1 MNSKST
7 ADSKNADRR
16 RFLKSSAALAGLALG
31 GAPLAHAQAPGSD
44 SSDSRPPKDLSY
56 GVRSRFETSVRT
68 VTLGG
73 PRDVTPG
80 LPPGEMGQRLTP
92 LHESTGIITPSAL
105 HFMTGRGARLP
116 DIDPREHRLMIHGM
130 VDRPLVFS
138 MEELKRLPSVSRI
151 HFIECAGN
159 SGVSH
164 YKAMVKAL
172 EVAKNPALTKS
183 TFVIQQ
189 VHGRVSTSEWTGVP
203 LSLLLKEAGVQKNAS
218 WLVAEGADA
227 NRHAKSIPLEK
238 GLDDVIVAYS
248 QNGEA
253 VRPEQGYP
261 LRLVVPGWEGVSNV
275 KYLRS
280 IKVVDKPYYL
290 KVETANYTN
299 LTPDGK
305 ASWFEFQVGPK
316 SVITFPSDAH
326 QLSGAGLYEISG
338 LAWSGRGKIARV
350 EVSTNGGRNWTDAQ
364 LQQPV
369 FSKAFTRFRLGWN
382 WDGGET
388 LIQSRCTNEFGDI
401 QPTMRE
407 LADLWGNRTKPPVKG
422 SDAEDF
428 WWSAPIYEFFSN
440 PIQPW
445 RVTRDGSVHD
455 ALYKS

>member
-1 MNSKST
+1 MNSKNS
-7 ADSKNADRR
+7 SRR
-16 RFLKSSAALAGLALG
+16 KFLKGSAVLAGLAA
-31 GAPLAHAQAPGSD
+31 GAPLARAQSLGSD
-44 SSDSRPPKDLSY
+44 ASESRKPKDLSY
-56 GVRSRFETSVRT
+56 GVRSRFEASVRT

-92 LHESTGIITPSAL
+92 LQDSTGIITPSAL
-105 HFMTGRGARLP
+105 HFMTGRGERLP

-130 VDRPLVFS
+130 VDRPLVFT
-138 MEELKRLPSVSRI
+138 MGELKRLPSVSRI

-159 SGVSH
+159 SGMSH

-172 EVAKNPALTKS
+172 QVANSPALTKS

-189 VHGRVSTSEWTGVP
+189 VHGRVSTSEWTGVL
-203 LSLLLKEAGVQKNAS
+203 LSTLLKEVGVQKTAS

-238 GLDDVIVAYS
+238 AMDDVIVAYS

-280 IKVVDKPYYL
+280 IKLVDKPYYL

-305 ASWFEFQVGPK
+305 ASWFEFQAGPK
-316 SVITFPSDAH
+316 SLITFPSDAH

-338 LAWSGRGKIARV
+338 LAWSGRGAISRV
-350 EVSTNGGRNWTDAQ
+350 EVSTNGGQTWQDAQ

-369 FSKAFTRFRLGWN
+369 LRKAFTRFRLAWN
-382 WDGGET
+382 WDGGEA
-388 LIQSRCTNEFGDI
+388 LIQSRCTNEYGDI

-407 LADLWGNRTKPPVKG
+407 LGELWGNRTQPPVKG
-422 SDAEDF
+422 SDVQDF
-428 WWSAPIYEFFSN
+428 WQAAPIYEFFSN

-445 RVTRDGSVHD
+445 RVGRDGSVQD

>member
-1 MNSKST
+1 MMTSKKS
-7 ADSKNADRR
+7 DRR
-16 RFLKSSAALAGLALG
+16 DFLKRGAALAGLAA
-31 GAPLAHAQAPGSD
+31 GAAPFSKAQALQND
-44 SSDSRPPKDLSY
+44 TAEARPPKDLSY
-56 GVRSRFETSVRT
+56 GERSRFETPVRT

-73 PRDVTPG
+73 PRDVIPG
-80 LPPGEMGQRLTP
+80 LPPGETGQRLTP
-92 LHESTGIITPSAL
+92 LQDSTGIITPSSL
-105 HFMTGRGARLP
+105 HFMTARGSRLP

-130 VDRPLVFS
+130 VDRPLVFT

-172 EVAKNPALTKS
+172 AAANSPALTQS
-183 TFVIQQ
+183 THVIQQ
-189 VHGRVSTSEWTGVP
+189 VHGRVSTSEWTGVL
-203 LSLLLKEAGVQKNAS
+203 LSVLLKEAGVQKNAS
-218 WLVAEGADA
+218 WMVAEGADA

-238 GLDDVIVAYS
+238 GMDDVIVAYS

-280 IKVVDKPYYL
+280 IKITDKPYYL

-305 ASWFEFQVGPK
+305 ASWYEFQVGPK
-316 SVITFPSDAH
+316 SLITYPSDAH
-326 QLSGAGLYEISG
+326 QLQGRGLYEISG
-338 LAWSGRGKIARV
+338 LAWSGRGAISRV
-350 EVSTNGGRNWTDAQ
+350 EVSTNGGRTWTDAK

-369 FSKAFTRFRLGWN
+369 FRKAFTRFRLP
-382 WDGGET
+382 WDWEGEET
-388 LIQSRCTNEFGDI
+388 LIQSRCTNEYGDI
-401 QPTMRE
+401 QPTRKE
-407 LADLWGNRTKPPVKG
+407 LAKLWGDKREPRVAG
-422 SDAEDF
+422 SDVENF
-428 WWSAPIYEFFSN
+428 WETAPIYEFFSN

-445 RVTRDGSVHD
+445 RVARDGSVQD

>member
-1 MNSKST
+1 MNSKS
-7 ADSKNADRR
+7 SDRR
-16 RFLKSSAALAGLALG
+16 RFLKRSAALAGLAVG
-31 GAPLAHAQAPGSD
+31 SAPFARAQSLQTDASEA
-44 SSDSRPPKDLSY
+44 RPPKDLSY

-92 LHESTGIITPSAL
+92 LQDSTGIITPAPL

-116 DIDPREHRLMIHGM
+116 DIDPRDHRLMIHGM
-130 VDRPLVFS
+130 VDRPLVFT
-138 MEELKRLPSVSRI
+138 MDELKRLPSVSRI

-159 SGVSH
+159 SGMSH

-172 EVAKNPALTKS
+172 QVSNSPALTKS

-189 VHGRVSTSEWTGVP
+189 VHGRVSTSEWTGVL
-203 LSLLLKEAGVQKNAS
+203 LSTLLKEAGVQKNAS

-238 GLDDVIVAYS
+238 GMDDVIVAYS

-280 IKVVDKPYYL
+280 IKVVDKPYFL

-305 ASWFEFQVGPK
+305 ASWYEFQVGPK
-316 SVITFPSDAH
+316 SLITFPSDAH
-326 QLSGAGLYEISG
+326 LLPGRGLYEISG
-338 LAWSGRGKIARV
+338 LAWSGRGAISRV
-350 EVSTNGGRNWTDAQ
+350 EVSTNGGRTWTDAQ

-369 FSKAFTRFRLGWN
+369 LRKAFTRFRLAWN
-382 WDGGET
+382 WDGEET

-407 LADLWGNRTKPPVKG
+407 LGELWGNRTQPPVSG
-422 SDAEDF
+422 SDVQDF
-428 WWSAPIYEFFSN
+428 WQSAPIYEFFSN

-445 RVTRDGSVHD
+445 RVARDGSVQD

>member
-1 MNSKST
+1 MRPKS
-7 ADSKNADRR
+7 SDRR
-16 RFLKSSAALAGLALG
+16 RFLKQSAALAGLAV
-31 GAPLAHAQAPGSD
+31 GATPLARAQALAAD
-44 SSDSRPPKDLSY
+44 TAEARPPKDLSY
-56 GVRSRFETSVRT
+56 GVRSRFESSVRT

-80 LPPGEMGQRLTP
+80 LPAGEMGQRLTP
-92 LHESTGIITPSAL
+92 LQDSTGIITPAPL

-130 VDRPLVFS
+130 VDRPLVFT
-138 MEELKRLPSVSRI
+138 MDELKRLPSVSRI

-159 SGVSH
+159 SGMSH
-164 YKAMVKAL
+164 YKAMVKTL
-172 EVAKNPALTKS
+172 DVAKSPALTKS

-189 VHGRVSTSEWTGVP
+189 VHGRVSTSEWTGVL
-203 LSLLLKEAGVQKNAS
+203 LSTLLKEVGVQKNAS

-238 GLDDVIVAYS
+238 GMDDVIVAYS

-280 IKVVDKPYYL
+280 IKVVDKPYFL

-305 ASWFEFQVGPK
+305 ASWYEFQVGPK
-316 SVITFPSDAH
+316 SLITFPSDAH
-326 QLSGAGLYEISG
+326 KLPGRGLYEISG
-338 LAWSGRGKIARV
+338 LAWSGRGKISRV
-350 EVSTNGGRNWTDAQ
+350 EVSTNGGQTWTDAQ

-369 FSKAFTRFRLGWN
+369 LSKAFTRFRLAWS
-382 WDGGET
+382 WDGEET

-407 LADLWGNRTKPPVKG
+407 LGELWGNRTEPPVKG
-422 SDAEDF
+422 SEVQDF
-428 WWSAPIYEFFSN
+428 WQSAPIYEFFSN

-445 RVTRDGSVHD
+445 RVTREGSVQD

>member
-1 MNSKST
+1 MNSKS
-7 ADSKNADRR
+7 ADRR
-16 RFLKSSAALAGLALG
+16 RFLKRSAALAGLAVG
-31 GAPLAHAQAPGSD
+31 SAPFARAQSLQSD
-44 SSDSRPPKDLSY
+44 ASEARPPKDLSY
-56 GVRSRFETSVRT
+56 GLRSRFETSART

-92 LHESTGIITPSAL
+92 LQDSTGIITPPPL

-130 VDRPLVFS
+130 VDRPLVFT
-138 MEELKRLPSVSRI
+138 MDELKRLPSVSRI

-159 SGVSH
+159 SGMSH
-164 YKAMVKAL
+164 YKAMVKTL
-172 EVAKNPALTKS
+172 EVAKSPALTKS

-189 VHGRVSTSEWTGVP
+189 VHGRVSTSEWTGVL
-203 LSLLLKEAGVQKNAS
+203 LSTLLKEVGVQKNAS

-238 GLDDVIVAYS
+238 GMDDVIVAYS

-280 IKVVDKPYYL
+280 IKVVDKPYFL

-305 ASWFEFQVGPK
+305 ASWYEFQVGPK
-316 SVITFPSDAH
+316 SLITFPSDAH
-326 QLSGAGLYEISG
+326 QLPGRGLYEISG
-338 LAWSGRGKIARV
+338 LAWSGRGKITRV
-350 EVSTNGGRNWTDAQ
+350 EVSTNGGQTWTGAQ

-369 FSKAFTRFRLGWN
+369 LSKAFTRFRLAWN
-382 WDGGET
+382 WDGEET

-407 LADLWGNRTKPPVKG
+407 LGELWGNRTQPPVKG
-422 SDAEDF
+422 IDVQDF
-428 WWSAPIYEFFSN
+428 WQIAPIYEFFSN

-445 RVTRDGSVHD
+445 RVTRDGSVQD

>member
-7 ADSKNADRR
+7 NRR
-16 RFLKSSAALAGLALG
+16 GFLKGGAALAGLAV
-31 GAPLAHAQAPGSD
+31 GAMPFTRAQTLSTDTPDA
-44 SSDSRPPKDLSY
+44 RPPKDLSY
-56 GVRSRFETSVRT
+56 GERSRFENSVRT

-73 PRDVTPG
+73 VRDIVPG

-92 LHESTGIITPSAL
+92 LQDSVGIITPSSL
-105 HFMTGRGARLP
+105 HFMTGRGSRLP

-130 VDRPLVFS
+130 VDRPVVFT
-138 MEELKRLPSVSRI
+138 MDELKRLPSVSRI

-164 YKAMVKAL
+164 YKAMVKGL
-172 EVAKNPALTKS
+172 EVANSPALTRS
-183 TFVIQQ
+183 TYVIQQ
-189 VHGRVSTSEWTGVP
+189 VHGRVSTSEWTGVL
-203 LSLLLKEAGVQKNAS
+203 LSTLLKEAGVQKNAS

-227 NRHAKSIPLEK
+227 NHHSKSIPLEK
-238 GLDDVIVAYS
+238 GMDDVLVAYS

-280 IKVVDKPYYL
+280 VKVVDKPYYL

-305 ASWFEFQVGPK
+305 ASWYEFQVGPK
-316 SVITFPSDAH
+316 SLITYPSDAH
-326 QLSGAGLYEISG
+326 QLPGRGLYEITG
-338 LAWSGRGKIARV
+338 LAWSGRGAISKV
-350 EVSTNGGRNWTDAQ
+350 EVSTNGGRTWKEAR

-369 FSKAFTRFRLGWN
+369 FRKAFTRFRMAWN
-382 WDGGET
+382 WDGEET

-401 QPTMRE
+401 QPSMRE
-407 LADLWGNRTKPPVKG
+407 LGKLWGDKREPQVAG
-422 SDAEDF
+422 SDVEKF
-428 WWSAPIYEFFSN
+428 WQDAPIMEFFSN
-440 PIQPW
+440 PVQPW
-445 RVTRDGSVHD
+445 KVARDGSVQD

>member
-1 MNSKST
+1 MNSK
-7 ADSKNADRR
+7 NPNRR
-16 RFLKSSAALAGLALG
+16 GFLKRSAALAGLAVG
-31 GAPLAHAQAPGSD
+31 TIPFTSAQTLPKDTAEAG
-44 SSDSRPPKDLSY
+44 PPKDLSY
-56 GVRSRFETSVRT
+56 GERSRFETSVRT

-73 PRDVTPG
+73 PRDIIQG

-92 LHESTGIITPSAL
+92 LQNSVGIITPSSL
-105 HFMTGRGARLP
+105 HFMTGRGSRLP

-130 VDRPLVFS
+130 VDRSLVFT
-138 MEELKRLPSVSRI
+138 MDELKRLPSVSRI

-159 SGVSH
+159 SGMSH
-164 YKAMVKAL
+164 YKAMVKGL
-172 EVAKNPALTKS
+172 EVANSPALTKS
-183 TFVIQQ
+183 TYVIQQ
-189 VHGRVSTSEWTGVP
+189 VHGRVSTSEWTGVL
-203 LSLLLKEAGVQKNAS
+203 LSVLLKEVGVQKNAS

-227 NRHAKSIPLEK
+227 NRHSKSIPLEK
-238 GLDDVIVAYS
+238 GMDDVLVAYS

-305 ASWFEFQVGPK
+305 ASWYEFQVGPK
-316 SVITFPSDAH
+316 SLITYPSDAH
-326 QLSGAGLYEISG
+326 ELPGRGLYEITG
-338 LAWSGRGKIARV
+338 LAWSGRGAISKV
-350 EVSTNGGRNWTDAQ
+350 EVSTNGGRTWNDAQ

-369 FSKAFTRFRLGWN
+369 FRKAFTRFRLAWN
-382 WDGGET
+382 WDGEET
-388 LIQSRCTNEFGDI
+388 LIQSRCANEFGDV

-407 LADLWGNRTKPPVKG
+407 LGKLWGDRTQPPVAG
-422 SDAEDF
+422 SDVENF
-428 WWSAPIYEFFSN
+428 WKTAPIYEFFSN

-445 RVTRDGSVHD
+445 RVARDGSVQD